1 MDIDEPPGK
10 KLTKKV
16 REMEWKLTSEFV
28 KVKKC
33 TPEAHILLAIQ
44 EKANQLLIF
53 EEPTNLNEL
62 VKHICDQTNLY
73 ATQKGSD
80 FALNPKQI
88 CIFLGINYI
97 MSISKL
103 PSMKCDDD

>member
-28 KVKKC
+28 KAKKC
-33 TPEAHILLAIQ
+33 TPEAHVLLEIQ
-44 EKANQLLIF
+44 ENANQLLIF

-62 VKHICDQTNLY
+62 VRHICDQTNLY

-88 CIFLGINYI
+88 CAFLGINYI

>member
-1 MDIDEPPGK
+1 
-10 KLTKKV
+10 
-16 REMEWKLTSEFV
+16 MEWKLTSEFV
-28 KVKKC
+28 KAKKC
-33 TPEAHILLAIQ
+33 TPEAHVLLEIQ
-44 EKANQLLIF
+44 ENANQLLIF

-62 VKHICDQTNLY
+62 VKHISDQTNLY

-80 FALNPKQI
+80 VALNPKQI
-88 CIFLGINYI
+88 CAILGINYI

>member
-1 MDIDEPPGK
+1 
-10 KLTKKV
+10 
-16 REMEWKLTSEFV
+16 MEWKLTSEFV
-28 KVKKC
+28 KAKKC
-33 TPEAHILLAIQ
+33 TPEAHVLLEIQ
-44 EKANQLLIF
+44 ENANPLLIF

-62 VKHICDQTNLY
+62 VKHICDQTNLC

-88 CIFLGINYI
+88 RSFLGINYI

>member
-1 MDIDEPPGK
+1 M
-10 KLTKKV
+10 
-16 REMEWKLTSEFV
+16 
-28 KVKKC
+28 
-33 TPEAHILLAIQ
+33 
-44 EKANQLLIF
+44 IF

-62 VKHICDQTNLY
+62 VKHICDQTNLC

-88 CIFLGINYI
+88 CSFLGINYI

-103 PSMKCDDD
+103 PSMKCEDD